1 MNYKAVII
9 GGDFS
14 LLDCIVTRQHKQS
27 DHSSL
32 VSFLC
37 LYLAVFL
44 NIFQGFVM
52 SPVCSCSRSTRRLSL
67 GWRSCPAELLDQQ
80 ESPLPTASAA
90 PPSSHLTDACR
101 RKTPPSHSLSLND
114 TCRRKTPSHY
124 PSLSFTFTHSLSS
137 SPICFFPFVT
147 LFCLF
152 VVFF

>member
-1 MNYKAVII
+1 MWWFQSTRLHYHSTTQAV
-9 GGDFS
+9 G
-14 LLDCIVTRQHKQS
+14 
-27 DHSSL
+27 
-32 VSFLC
+32 SFISRVLSP
-37 LYLAVFL
+37 VFL

-101 RKTPPSHSLSLND
+101 RKTPPSHSLSLTE
-114 TCRRKTPSHY
+114 TCRRKTPWHY
-124 PSLSFTFTHSLSS
+124 PLSLSFTFTHSLSS
-137 SPICFFPFVT
+137 SPIRFFLFVT

-152 VVFF
+152 GVFLWYPDRQR